1 MKLLYRALNDLWYQY
16 GSWLHF
22 SLDYI
27 GLLQLLLN
35 YRNKLVYFWW
45 KATVPLNFQIWALFV
60 DDWMDGS
67 WWRCRQWEREKTPTR
82 WWDWSSWPLKKALP
96 ILSNKD
102 FFPRICARAPV
113 YACGATKGL
122 SDGGSSLGFVFTA
135 SRMVTCT
142 SIAGNG
148 LWNLTPWLRELHC
161 GVFFTYLDK
170 LTCNRSI
177 L

>member
-67 WWRCRQWEREKTPTR
+67 WWRCCQWEREKTPTR

-96 ILSNKD
+96 ILSHKD
-102 FFPRICARAPV
+102 FSSNLCQGPSLCLWCNKGPFRRWKQFGICI
-113 YACGATKGL
+113 YSL
-122 SDGGSSLGFVFTA
+122 SDGYLHVHCWQRTLKSDSLVKGAT
-135 SRMVTCT
+135 
-142 SIAGNG
+142 
-148 LWNLTPWLRELHC
+148 LWCIL
-161 GVFFTYLDK
+161 YLPG
-170 LTCNRSI
+170 
-177 L
+177 